1 MFRKE
6 VLTLTMHDRIKEL
19 RKANNLTQA
28 EFGERIGITFSSVS
42 LLEKGKNN
50 PSEQTIRA
58 ICSEFNVNRDW
69 LVDGIGEMR
78 ASRPLIPE
86 LMRVLRTYPA
96 LQAALERA
104 VDVMGPEEWDALNK
118 VVEKVIEQQ
127 NK

>member
-1 MFRKE
+1 ME
-6 VLTLTMHDRIKEL
+6 IGNRIKEV
-19 RKANNLTQA
+19 RKESKLTQS
-28 EFGERIGITFSSVS
+28 EFGGKIGISLSGVSS
-42 LLEKGKNN
+42 LEIGKNT

-78 ASRPLIPE
+78 ASRPLVPE

-96 LQAALERA
+96 LQAALEHVA
-104 VDVMGPEEWDALNK
+104 DVMGPEEWDALNK
-118 VVEKVIEQQ
+118 VIEKVIEQK

>member
-1 MFRKE
+1 ME
-6 VLTLTMHDRIKEL
+6 IGNRIKEV
-19 RKANNLTQA
+19 RKESKLTQS
-28 EFGERIGITFSSVS
+28 EFGGMIGISLSGVSS
-42 LLEKGKNN
+42 LEIGKNT

-78 ASRPLIPE
+78 ASRPLVPE

-96 LQAALERA
+96 LQAALEHV

-118 VVEKVIEQQ
+118 VIEKVIEQK

>member
-1 MFRKE
+1 ME
-6 VLTLTMHDRIKEL
+6 IGSRIKQI
-19 RKANNLTQA
+19 RKDASLTQS
-28 EFGERIGITFSSVS
+28 EFGTRIGISLSGVSS
-42 LLEKGKNN
+42 LEIGKNT

-69 LVDGIGEMR
+69 LVDGIGDMR

-96 LQAALERA
+96 LQSALEHM
-104 VDVMGPEEWDALNK
+104 VDRMGPEEWEALNK
-118 VVEKVIEQQ
+118 LAQAVIDQK

>member
-1 MFRKE
+1 MNNRIREIRQDHGLSMKAFG
-6 VLTLTMHDRIKEL
+6 DRL
-19 RKANNLTQA
+19 
-28 EFGERIGITFSSVS
+28 GISSAAVS
-42 LLEKGKNN
+42 KVETGINT

-96 LQAALERA
+96 LQAALEHV

-118 VVEKVIEQQ
+118 VVEKVIEQK